1 MNLTKIILSTL
12 LVTSSFAALAETIT
26 KTTTTTT
33 YSKETSFES
42 NKLKT
47 VGAKV
52 SQPQQEIPTV
62 EFQSQD
68 LKVRA
73 PFEYDLSKGQTTNEP
88 IKPDAVEDFAA
99 APFKLKSSTALIPVE
114 TRLRIKV
121 ETPLSAQESKVGEDF
136 KARVLNDFYLTGD
149 FRKLIVPKDSWIRGK
164 VSYIKKPRLLSRSGK
179 LGIRLDT
186 LVTPLGD
193 YVPLDANLSFQK
205 GVVNQIGLLDP
216 QTGFSD
222 KAMEPTNSLLS
233 SNTGKAVS
241 IATLGVPVVGTMIG
255 GSAIALFSRGDGAAV
270 LEGQELQIV
279 LTQNTNLANE

>member
-1 MNLTKIILSTL
+1 MNFKRIILSIL
-12 LVTSSFAALAETIT
+12 LLSSFSFVSAEVVTT
-26 KTTTTTT
+26 KTTTTTIT
-33 YSKETSFES
+33 EETSFKSSSLES
-42 NKLKT
+42 NELIENNAVVPSET
-47 VGAKV
+47 IQA
-52 SQPQQEIPTV
+52 
-62 EFQSQD
+62 QD

-73 PFEYDLSKGQTTNEP
+73 PFEYDLSKTQTTNEP
-88 IKPDAVEDFAA
+88 IKPDTVEDFAA
-99 APFKLKSSTALIPVE
+99 APFKLQSSTALIPVE

-121 ETPLSAQESKVGEDF
+121 ETPLSAQNSEVGEDF

-193 YVPLDANLSFQK
+193 YVPLDANLSFQQ

-255 GSAIALFSRGDGAAV
+255 GSAIALFSRGDAAAV
-270 LEGQELQIV
+270 TEGQELQIV
-279 LTQNTNLANE
+279 LTQNTNLAN

>member
-1 MNLTKIILSTL
+1 MNFKSITLSILLLTGFLFVS
-12 LVTSSFAALAETIT
+12 AETVI
-26 KTTTTTT
+26 TTTTTET
-33 YSKETSFES
+33 ISKETTFKSS
-42 NKLKT
+42 SLKET
-47 VGAKV
+47 STEG
-52 SQPQQEIPTV
+52 SS
-62 EFQSQD
+62 EFQAQE

-73 PFEYDLSKGQTTNEP
+73 PFEYDLSKSQTTNEP
-88 IKPDAVEDFAA
+88 IQPEGVVDFAA

-114 TRLRIKV
+114 TRLRIEV
-121 ETPLSAQESKVGEDF
+121 ETPLSAQESEVGEDF
-136 KARVLNDFYLTGD
+136 QARVINDFYLTGD

-186 LVTPLGD
+186 LITPLGD

-205 GVVNQIGLLDP
+205 GIVNQIGLLDP

-222 KAMEPTNSLLS
+222 KAMQPTNSLLS
-233 SNTGKAVS
+233 SGTGRAVS

-270 LEGQELQIV
+270 TAGQELQIV
-279 LTQNTNLANE
+279 LTQNTNLAN

>member
-1 MNLTKIILSTL
+1 MKKLITAL
-12 LVTSSFAALAETIT
+12 LVFSFLSVNAQKVITKETTITETTTVVTKTSSAKTKDSEVALDSQI
-26 KTTTTTT
+26 
-33 YSKETSFES
+33 KE
-42 NKLKT
+42 
-47 VGAKV
+47 
-52 SQPQQEIPTV
+52 QE
-62 EFQSQD
+62 

-73 PFEYDLSKGQTTNEP
+73 PFEYDLSKSQTTNEP
-88 IKPDAVEDFAA
+88 IKPENVDDFAA

-114 TRLRIKV
+114 TRLRVKV
-121 ETPLSAQESKVGEDF
+121 ETALSAQESDVGDDF

-193 YVPLDANLSFQK
+193 YVPLDANLTFQK

-222 KAMEPTNSLLS
+222 KAMQPTQSLLS
-233 SNTGKAVS
+233 SDTGKAVS

-255 GSAIALFSRGDGAAV
+255 GSAIALFSRGDAAAV
-270 LEGQELQIV
+270 TEGQELQIV
-279 LTQNTNLANE
+279 LTQNTNLAN